1 MSKLKL
7 ITILIALLISG
18 LNAGFYTAW
27 QISVIQGTKR
37 ISTSAYLETMQ
48 SINRAILNPF
58 FMILFLGGLA
68 ILAWTTYQMANHQLA
83 FQYGLGATLLYLLGV
98 LGVTILGNVPL
109 NDMLDATNLK
119 SLSIDQA
126 ESLRMKYE
134 DKWNLLHLIRSAF
147 ALLSFVFYAFASY
160 YYVIAEAEG

>member
-48 SINRAILNPF
+48 SINRAIH
-58 FMILFLGGLA
+58 IALFIRRTGR
-68 ILAWTTYQMANHQLA
+68 NHPRQCS
-83 FQYGLGATLLYLLGV
+83 
-98 LGVTILGNVPL
+98 P
-109 NDMLDATNLK
+109 
-119 SLSIDQA
+119 
-126 ESLRMKYE
+126 
-134 DKWNLLHLIRSAF
+134 
-147 ALLSFVFYAFASY
+147 
-160 YYVIAEAEG
+160 